1 MLSIKKKQTKKRV
14 KIPALSDDLLEKWK
28 QQRSIVFLLQY
39 QDHYVVVRTEIGQDF
54 WMAKVIR
61 DDVYDALDMDMWKE
75 SVHFIAKKFGI
86 SNSEIELTK
95 RAFRLVESSIM

>member
-1 MLSIKKKQTKKRV
+1 MQV
-14 KIPALSDDLLEKWK
+14 KYSAFSDDPLEKWI

-61 DDVYDALDMDMWKE
+61 DDVYDALDMDIWKE
-75 SVHFIAKKFGI
+75 SVRFVAK
-86 SNSEIELTK
+86 
-95 RAFRLVESSIM
+95 